1 MIILAL
7 LVLVKKTRKI
17 VTFYQ
22 ETVPTTEN
30 NEILMKYYKMT
41 KLEIKNMY
49 FVISYKSLIK
59 FWFYEQV

>member
-41 KLEIKNMY
+41 KLEIKNM
-49 FVISYKSLIK
+49 
-59 FWFYEQV
+59 